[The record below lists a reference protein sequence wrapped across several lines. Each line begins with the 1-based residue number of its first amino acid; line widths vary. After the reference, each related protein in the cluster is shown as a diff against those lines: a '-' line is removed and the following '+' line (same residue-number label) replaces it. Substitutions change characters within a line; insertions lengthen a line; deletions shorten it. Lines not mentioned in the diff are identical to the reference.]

1 MSSEVKEVNILEGT
15 EVAKLISRKN
25 KRCISIFNMNDLDL
39 LKRDLLSEAQ
49 RCAELF
55 DSQILTNHSIFTQ
68 SAFIEVLV
76 RLNYIL
82 QELSKK
88 NNRIIWVNDVQTDQN
103 VKDITGLVNNLRNAI
118 CHSDSSRNYISKSSI
133 KFVFNTFV
141 GKCPNAIKIGENI
154 SLGNEYQDDI
164 AFYYGDKRI
173 YLARHIKKLLEEL
186 PNEINKLK

>member
-1 MSSEVKEVNILEGT
+1 
-15 EVAKLISRKN
+15 
-25 KRCISIFNMNDLDL
+25 MNDLDL
-39 LKRDLLSEAQ
+39 LKRDLLSETQ

-55 DSQILTNHSIFTQ
+55 YSQIFTKHQIFTQ
-68 SAFIEVLV
+68 SASIEILV

-88 NNRIIWVNDVQTDQN
+88 SNRIIWADDVQTDQN
-103 VKDITGLVNNLRNAI
+103 VKDITDLVNNLRNAA
-118 CHSDSSRNYISKSSI
+118 CHSDSPRNYISNSSI

-141 GKCPNAIKIGENI
+141 GKCPNAVKIGENI

-173 YLARHIKKLLEEL
+173 YLVRHIKKLLEEL
-186 PNEINKLK
+186 PNGINKLK

>member
-1 MSSEVKEVNILEGT
+1 
-15 EVAKLISRKN
+15 
-25 KRCISIFNMNDLDL
+25 MNDLDL
-39 LKRDLLSEAQ
+39 QKRDLLLETR

-55 DSQILTNHSIFTQ
+55 NSQVFVNHQIFTQ
-68 SAFIEVLV
+68 SAFIEILV

-88 NNRIIWVNDVQTDQN
+88 NNRIIWKDDIRTDQN
-103 VKDITGLVNNLRNAI
+103 IKDITDLVNNLRNAA
-118 CHSDSSRNYISKSSI
+118 CHSDSPRNYISNSGI
-133 KFVFNTFV
+133 KFVFNTFA
-141 GKCPNAIKIGENI
+141 GKCPNAVKIRDDI
-154 SLGNEYQDDI
+154 SLGNEYQDDV